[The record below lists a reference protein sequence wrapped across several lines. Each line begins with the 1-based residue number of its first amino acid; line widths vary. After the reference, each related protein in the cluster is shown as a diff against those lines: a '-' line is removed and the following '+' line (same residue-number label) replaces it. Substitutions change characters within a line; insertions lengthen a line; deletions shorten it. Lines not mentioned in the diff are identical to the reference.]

1 MVLQGSG
8 RGEEAT
14 KKPLAK
20 APASQAIFRRP
31 EGMRSLLQVRR
42 GSKAQARASTPS
54 PPQLPSEHSLTFY
67 PGPCCSC
74 TAHEGGLEA
83 QPRRSRG
90 AGKLGSRSR
99 FIAQAA
105 AIYLHLHQPAQT
117 LPLRAAMLTSS
128 LQGLSAIVWPRSAPK
143 AALRSG
149 AFCRGA
155 THLVHHHPHHYHHM
169 HRVCAGG
176 CVCLC
181 VCVRGCDARHSGSS
195 CLIGRVCGGVCVCG
209 WFGYVT
215 SLQWV

>member
-99 FIAQAA
+99 FIA
-105 AIYLHLHQPAQT
+105 LK
-117 LPLRAAMLTSS
+117 LPLSICTCTNQHKRCRCAPQCSPHLCRACRPSYGHVRRPRQPFGVAHSAEVRPIWFTTVLTIIIIC
-128 LQGLSAIVWPRSAPK
+128 IV
-143 AALRSG
+143 
-149 AFCRGA
+149 
-155 THLVHHHPHHYHHM
+155 
-169 HRVCAGG
+169 
-176 CVCLC
+176 CVRAVVC
-181 VCVRGCDARHSGSS
+181 VCVC
-195 CLIGRVCGGVCVCG
+195 VCVG
-209 WFGYVT
+209 VMHVT
-215 SLQWV
+215 AVHRV

>member
-54 PPQLPSEHSLTFY
+54 PPQPLSEHSLTLY
-67 PGPCCSC
+67 PGSCCIC
-74 TAHEGGLEA
+74 TAHEAGLEA
-83 QPRRSRG
+83 QPRRCRG

-105 AIYLHLHQPAQT
+105 AALLHLHPPAQT
-117 LPLRAAMLTSS
+117 LTLRAASS
-128 LQGLSAIVWPRSAPK
+128 SPK
-143 AALRSG
+143 AALLSG
-149 AFCRGA
+149 GAGYLKLLRPTPQVSALCRA
-155 THLVHHHPHHYHHM
+155 
-169 HRVCAGG
+169 
-176 CVCLC
+176 CLC
-181 VCVRGCDARHSGSS
+181 SRAGACAKNAAATAHAPAH
-195 CLIGRVCGGVCVCG
+195 L
-209 WFGYVT
+209 T
-215 SLQWV
+215 P